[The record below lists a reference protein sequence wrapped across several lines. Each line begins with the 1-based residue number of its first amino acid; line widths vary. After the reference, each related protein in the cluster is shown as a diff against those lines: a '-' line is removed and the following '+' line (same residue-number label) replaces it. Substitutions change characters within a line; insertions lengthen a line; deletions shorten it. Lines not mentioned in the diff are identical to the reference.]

1 LKADLKRWSDE
12 IFGNVERKKKIL
24 LQELHVLDVIEE
36 ERALGVEEKMKK
48 AEIVS
53 ELERPTLMEEVSWR
67 QKSRVLW
74 LREVDKCMNIFHR
87 MANFSRRR
95 NTIDS
100 LMIDG
105 TISTNRLEIN
115 EHIVQFYKKLFTE

>member
-1 LKADLKRWSDE
+1 VYE
-12 IFGNVERKKKIL
+12 Y
-24 LQELHVLDVIEE
+24 
-36 ERALGVEEKMKK
+36 
-48 AEIVS
+48 
-53 ELERPTLMEEVSWR
+53 
-67 QKSRVLW
+67 
-74 LREVDKCMNIFHR
+74 R